1 MPVRLW
7 ASSFLVV
14 LLVTAG
20 TGATA
25 APAITGSQA
34 GPEVREAGRAAAAE
48 AVPVVKPV
56 CLVLPL
62 TGPHGALGE
71 RVAREVERV
80 LGAAGIPVRR
90 LDDRGDAAGV
100 AEAVAKVDQEGCVAL
115 IGGLGD
121 EEARL
126 LADAASRQDV
136 PLLALGAAPD
146 GRKRPGVTWARTPR
160 SEPIAALARRLA
172 GSEGVKVAYLLA
184 PGTRYGR
191 TSAEAFRA
199 AFEAAGGRVAVV
211 RVLGPE
217 DGDPRVTGK
226 GFGAQVHEARAAGP
240 CGPEVLFLPM
250 DADGARRWLGFLEAE
265 GVVGTPQNSR
275 CPLPVVA
282 GTSLWADGAQLARS
296 GAALEG
302 GRFGD
307 VRTTGEPAASVLEAE
322 AADAA
327 RLLVAALQAAPTR
340 SRRDVIDALE
350 TGAGVEGLTGT
361 LKAERGR
368 VTGRDV
374 TTWTLRAGR
383 PVPDADPLEGGAA
396 RP

>member
-1 MPVRLW
+1 M
-7 ASSFLVV
+7 
-14 LLVTAG
+14 AG
-20 TGATA
+20 
-25 APAITGSQA
+25 
-34 GPEVREAGRAAAAE
+34 
-48 AVPVVKPV
+48 
-56 CLVLPL
+56 
-62 TGPHGALGE
+62 
-71 RVAREVERV
+71 
-80 LGAAGIPVRR
+80 
-90 LDDRGDAAGV
+90 
-100 AEAVAKVDQEGCVAL
+100 
-115 IGGLGD
+115 
-121 EEARL
+121 
-126 LADAASRQDV
+126 
-136 PLLALGAAPD
+136 
-146 GRKRPGVTWARTPR
+146 
-160 SEPIAALARRLA
+160 RLA

-199 AFEAAGGRVAVV
+199 AFEAAGGRVALV

-226 GFGAQVHEARAAGP
+226 VFGAQVQAARAAGP
-240 CGPEVLFLPM
+240 CGPEALFLPM

-265 GVVGTPQNSR
+265 GVVGPPENSR
-275 CPLPVVA
+275 CPRPVVA

-302 GRFGD
+302 ARFGD
-307 VRTTGEPAASVLEAE
+307 VRMTGDPAVTVLEAE

-327 RLLVAALQAAPTR
+327 RLLVAALQAAPNR
-340 SRRDVIDALE
+340 SRRDVIHALE
-350 TGAGVEGLTGT
+350 TGPGAEGLTGS
-361 LKAERGR
+361 LKAEQGR